1 MAAPQ
6 KNAESSHEDQS
17 GTRERILRATLKLI
31 NEEGMPAISNRRVA
45 AEAEVALG
53 SLTYHFP
60 SQVDLLNESLT
71 LLVDETVER
80 IQKLSTA
87 IREGGLSIEKV
98 AESTATIV
106 EQSGMVDRS
115 LAEMELHLQSAR
127 QPELRDASIR
137 CFEAYDEL
145 ATATLEMLGVERAKE
160 RAPVVVAFLLGTA
173 MRQLGSGQRDATI
186 VAAGLKAMA
195 AGIGVIP
202 PMPKP

>member
-1 MAAPQ
+1 MTEAHE
-6 KNAESSHEDQS
+6 KAESAREDQS
-17 GTRERILRATLKLI
+17 GARERILRATLRLI
-31 NEEGMPAISNRRVA
+31 NEEGMPAVSNRRVA

-80 IQKLSTA
+80 IRQLSAA
-87 IREGGLSIEKV
+87 IRESGLSIEKV
-98 AESTATIV
+98 AESTAVIIG
-106 EQSGMVDRS
+106 QSGMVDRS

-127 QPELRDASIR
+127 QPELREASIR
-137 CFEAYDEL
+137 CFEAYDDL

-160 RAPVVVAFLLGTA
+160 RAPVVVAFLLGSA
-173 MRQLGSGQRDATI
+173 MRQLGTGQRDASD

-195 AGIGVIP
+195 AGIGAIK
-202 PMPKP
+202 PMPEA

>member
-1 MAAPQ
+1 MAAPHS
-6 KNAESSHEDQS
+6 NRSSLSEDQT

-31 NEEGMPAISNRRVA
+31 NEEGVPAVSNRRVA
-45 AEAEVALG
+45 AEAKVALG

-80 IQKLSTA
+80 IQQLSAA
-87 IREGGLSIEKV
+87 IREAGLSIEKV
-98 AESTATIV
+98 AESTATIL

-127 QPELRDASIR
+127 QEELRAASIR
-137 CFEAYDEL
+137 CFDAYDDL
-145 ATATLEMLGVERAKE
+145 AAATLEMLGVERAKE
-160 RAPVVVAFLLGTA
+160 RAPVVVAFLLGSA
-173 MRQLGSGQRDATI
+173 VRQLGSGQRDASV

-195 AGIGVIP
+195 AGVGAIP
-202 PMPKP
+202 PLPKP